1 MSTIVDY
8 IRKLYKINRS
18 SKPGQADYNLNMA
31 AFWGIK
37 KFAFRGGSHE
47 RTRNVAQMRNWS
59 DWTCHPSLA
68 IASTMLDQHEPES
81 KGLPTKNET
90 LKTT

>member
-8 IRKLYKINRS
+8 IRKLYKNNRS
-18 SKPGQADYNLNMA
+18 SKPGHTWADYILNMA

-47 RTRNVAQMRNWS
+47 RAINVAQMRNWS
-59 DWTCHPSLA
+59 D
-68 IASTMLDQHEPES
+68 
-81 KGLPTKNET
+81 
-90 LKTT
+90 